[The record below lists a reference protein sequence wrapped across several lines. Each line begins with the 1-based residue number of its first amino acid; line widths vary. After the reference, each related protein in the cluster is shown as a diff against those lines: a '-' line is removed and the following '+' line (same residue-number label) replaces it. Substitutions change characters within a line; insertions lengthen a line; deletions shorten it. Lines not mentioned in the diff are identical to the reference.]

1 MARVSSLIEK
11 TNITQD
17 PQDRTLEVWAPH
29 SVFGKGQCFFF
40 AKVVI
45 EKINTYGRQQNGAHD
60 KHGGSDF

>member
-17 PQDRTLEVWAPH
+17 PQDRTLGGLHSPH
-29 SVFGKGQCFFF
+29 SVFGKGFF